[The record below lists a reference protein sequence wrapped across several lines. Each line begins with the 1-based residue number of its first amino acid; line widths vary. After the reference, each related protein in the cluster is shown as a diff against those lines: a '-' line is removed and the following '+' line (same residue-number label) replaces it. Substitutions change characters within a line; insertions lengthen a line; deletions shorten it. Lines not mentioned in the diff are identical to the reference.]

1 MRSPVFQEQNVLG
14 KWKETAWAKKLDA
27 KNKRASLS
35 DFDRF
40 KVRVAKKERA
50 SIVAKL

>member
-1 MRSPVFQEQNVLG
+1 MSWSIFQEQNVLS
-14 KWKETAWAKKLDA
+14 KWKETAWAKKLES